1 MKKHNIPPGIALT
14 LLFAFIASLLNAAT
28 IDPSMDLDIQN
39 RVENLNSSITVK
51 YNNRVKSKIAQ
62 LIGGN
67 KHVSAK
73 LLGRSTLYF
82 PLIEGVLR
90 ERNLPEDLKYLAVI
104 ESGLNPNATSRVKA
118 TGMWQFMKATARYVG
133 LDINGAVDERRD
145 PIKSTYA
152 ALDYLEMLYGQFDD
166 WTLALAAYNCGP
178 GNVRKAI
185 RRSGGKKDYWAIQ
198 RYLPKETQNY
208 IPKMIAMHYMMN
220 YYYAHDIWPEQVDE
234 DLKFTASVKVFDKV
248 NLRDVAK
255 EYNLEFDLI
264 KKLNPSYIRNFIP
277 KSDGKHYLTLPESH
291 LYDYVSRSDLYEYIF
306 HVNSLAI
313 NTTSNNIV
321 AKEEAVVEELEI
333 RKEIELP
340 RPLKAKPLKVL
351 GRITPTRFKMVK
363 LKRGQ
368 TILDLAR
375 VYSVSV
381 EDIISDNNY
390 SFTNLPKQG
399 DIVKIPEQ

>member
-1 MKKHNIPPGIALT
+1 MKKYNIPPGIALT
-14 LLFAFIASLLNAAT
+14 LVFAFIASLLNASAF
-28 IDPSMDLDIQN
+28 DPALDLDVQN
-39 RVENLNSSITVK
+39 RVENLNSSIAVK
-51 YNNRVKSKIAQ
+51 YNSRVKSKIAH
-62 LIGGN
+62 LVSYN

-90 ERNLPEDLKYLAVI
+90 ERNLPQDLKYLAVI

-152 ALDYLEMLYGQFDD
+152 ALDYLEILYEQFDD

-198 RYLPKETQNY
+198 KYLPKETQNY
-208 IPKMIAMHYMMN
+208 IPKMIAMNYMMS
-220 YYYAHDIWPEQVDE
+220 YYYAHDIRPEQVDE

-264 KKLNPSYIRNFIP
+264 KKLNPAYIRNFIP
-277 KSDGKHYLTLPESH
+277 KSEGKHYLTLPESH
-291 LYDYVSRSDLYEYIF
+291 LYEYASKSNLYDHVF
-306 HVNSLAI
+306 HVKSLAVDSGSGMM
-313 NTTSNNIV
+313 TF
-321 AKEEAVVEELEI
+321 KEDAVVEELKA
-333 RKEIELP
+333 RKEIQLP
-340 RPLKAKPLKVL
+340 KPLKVL
-351 GRITPTRFKMVK
+351 PLNGIAMRFPTRFKMVK

-368 TILDLAR
+368 TIMDLAR
-375 VYSVSV
+375 VYAVSV

-390 SFTNLPKQG
+390 SFSNLPKQG
-399 DIVKIPEQ
+399 DLVKIPEQ

>member
-255 EYNLEFDLI
+255 EYDLEFDLI

-277 KSDGKHYLTLPESH
+277 KSEGKHYLTLPESH
-291 LYDYVSRSDLYEYIF
+291 LYDYVSRTDLYEYIF
-306 HVNSLAI
+306 HVNSLAV
-313 NTTSNNIV
+313 NNTSNSII
-321 AKEEAVVEELEI
+321 AKEEAVVEELET
-333 RKEIELP
+333 RKEIESP
-340 RPLKAKPLKVL
+340 KPLKAKPLKVL